1 MQNFITKDGLLFYCY
16 TIDKEQH
23 RKIDAFLSALQ
34 KSGVEEIIRKAS
46 NEQKTGRPRVN
57 PYLMFAAILFGF
69 AFGSTTLRALE
80 SSCRYDTRFI
90 YIMGGEQ
97 PDYSTFSKFF
107 NRVILPHADEI
118 FAAIT
123 KTILSLC
130 NITIDDCHIDGTK
143 FEARSN
149 KYKVVW
155 KPTTFHLKLSA
166 KVRGLLSLLKLSR
179 GVPNEG
185 FIPSSILMAK
195 IKEAQALPMPSE
207 KKERKT
213 RERQLQN
220 LTDYLLK
227 LLEYEE
233 KESICGTDRNS
244 YYKTDH
250 DATAMCL
257 KEDYY
262 SGLGSNLRAAYQMQV
277 VVCHGF
283 VVSYYVSQD
292 RTDLYSFIPT
302 LNRFHTMHGALP
314 ERITAD
320 AGYGC
325 LDNYRYCQDN
335 GIEAFVKYQS
345 WEGECSGRRPALYE
359 LNNDNSITCLGG
371 LNAVPTEIEGRHHKL
386 KNGLFYRVHCP
397 EECPF
402 MPYCRQWMK
411 IPVAAERVFEINPEY
426 QRLKQQARDRLL
438 SVKGIELRVNRSCQ
452 VEGVYGIAKYNMQYN
467 RIRRAGMNRVKA
479 EFMLILLGL
488 NVRKLFRC
496 VEKKTS
502 LDYWKAPEGL
512 QPEKFKK
519 PSAKRLAN
527 RVRKRRNKQPNEIAR
542 DSYRHKSRNRK
553 RER

>member
-1 MQNFITKDGLLFYCY
+1 MQNFITKEGLVFYCY
-16 TIDKEQH
+16 TIDTEQY

-34 KSGVEEIIRKAS
+34 ESGVEEIIQKAS
-46 NEQKTGRPRVN
+46 NEQKIGRPRVS
-57 PYLMFAAILFGF
+57 PYAMFATILFGF
-69 AFGSTTLRALE
+69 AFGATTLRSLE
-80 SSCRYDTRFI
+80 SSCRHDTRFI
-90 YIMGGEQ
+90 YLMDEEK

-118 FAAIT
+118 FAAVT
-123 KTILSLC
+123 KAFLKIC
-130 NITIDDCHIDGTK
+130 HVDIDECHIDGTK

-166 KVRGLLSLLKLSR
+166 KVRGLLNLLGLSR

-185 FIPSSILMAK
+185 FVPSAILRGK
-195 IKEAQALPMPSE
+195 IEDAQALPLPSDKKE
-207 KKERKT
+207 KKI

-227 LLEYEE
+227 LIEYEE
-233 KESICGTDRNS
+233 KESICGPDRNS

-262 SGLGSNLRAAYQMQV
+262 SGLGSNFRAAYQMQIV
-277 VVCHGF
+277 VSHGF
-283 VVSYYVSQD
+283 AVAYHVSQD
-292 RTDLYSFIPT
+292 RADLYTFIPT
-302 LNRFHTMHGALP
+302 LERFREMHGRLP
-314 ERITAD
+314 KRITAD

-325 LDNYRYCQDN
+325 LDNYRYCQKN
-335 GIEAFVKYQS
+335 GIEAFVKYQA
-345 WEGECSGRRPALYE
+345 WEGECSGRRPALFE
-359 LNNDNSITCLGG
+359 LNNDESITCLGG
-371 LNAVPTEIEGRHHKL
+371 QKGLATEVEGRHHKIR
-386 KNGLFYRVHCP
+386 NGVFYRVQCP
-397 EECPF
+397 EDCPF

-411 IPVAAERVFEINPEY
+411 VPVATERVFEVNPEF
-426 QRLKQQARDRLL
+426 QRLKQEARDRLL
-438 SVKGIELRVNRSCQ
+438 SVTGIEQRVNRSCQ
-452 VEGVYGIAKYNMQYN
+452 VEGVYGITKYNMQYN
-467 RIRRAGMNRVKA
+467 RIRRVGMARAKA

-488 NVRKLFRC
+488 NTRKFLRC
-496 VEKKTS
+496 LEKKTS
-502 LDYWKAPEGL
+502 LVYWKAPEGL

-527 RVRKRRNKQPNEIAR
+527 RVKKRRTKQPNEIAR
-542 DSYRHKSRNRK
+542 DSYRHKSRARK